1 MLKRYKKFLE
11 SSKTEFE
18 LMLRDISFG
27 LEDDYNLYVEEFDS
41 SDSSANFLIRQ
52 LIFSTPRGKDD
63 PIVFLRITD
72 RDKIYCKNYPE
83 NDMDWLFGKDVI
95 NNFIS
100 QELDRLNL
108 VNDEDY
114 YIYGGGLSV
123 TFAFTKKAIN
133 RF

>member
-18 LMLRDISFG
+18 LMLRDISFD

-41 SDSSANFLIRQ
+41 SDSRN
-52 LIFSTPRGKDD
+52 IFSTPRGKDD

-83 NDMDWLFGKDVI
+83 NYMDWLFGKDVI

-114 YIYGGGLSV
+114 YIYGGD
-123 TFAFTKKAIN
+123 
-133 RF
+133 

>member
-41 SDSSANFLIRQ
+41 SDSRN
-52 LIFSTPRGKDD
+52 IFSTPRGKDD